1 MCDTPDWAARG
12 HCPGVCVDIPAIG
25 ERHSAILLTHRPTP
39 GKAAEILGRRGEE
52 GGGCPQLGTPESP
65 RSGGFGKN
73 HSLEV
78 ERGGEALNLE
88 PRPPNQF
95 EPPLYS
101 FSRSSLTFAVCSANN
116 SSPSRNP
123 GSRAPLVAP
132 RPPPPARGPAV
143 QASSHAQV
151 IKAGL
156 RQLTADPSCPRRSPG
171 RAAPGT
177 GKDPGPE
184 MPSSHPCTPA
194 RCQSRS
200 RALCG
205 A

>member
-1 MCDTPDWAARG
+1 MCDTPDWEARG
-12 HCPGVCVDIPAIG
+12 DCPGVCVAIPAIG
-25 ERHSAILLTHRPTP
+25 ERRSAFLLTHRPTP
-39 GKAAEILGRRGEE
+39 GKAAEILGMRG
-52 GGGCPQLGTPESP
+52 GRGCPQLGTPESP

-73 HSLEV
+73 RSLEV

-88 PRPPNQF
+88 PRSPNQF
-95 EPPLYS
+95 EPPLDS
-101 FSRSSLTFAVCSANN
+101 FSCSSLTFAVCSANN

-123 GSRAPLVAP
+123 RSGAPLTVP
-132 RPPPPARGPAV
+132 RAPPPARGQAV
-143 QASSHAQV
+143 PASSHAQV

-156 RQLTADPSCPRRSPG
+156 RQLTADPRCPRRSPS
-171 RAAPGT
+171 RAAPGPR
-177 GKDPGPE
+177 KDPGPE
-184 MPSSHPCTPA
+184 VPSSHPCTPA